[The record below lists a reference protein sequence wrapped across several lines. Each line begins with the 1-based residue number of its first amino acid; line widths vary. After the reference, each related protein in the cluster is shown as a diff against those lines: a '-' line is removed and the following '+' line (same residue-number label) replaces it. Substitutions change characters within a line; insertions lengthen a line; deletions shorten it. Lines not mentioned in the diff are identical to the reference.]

1 MDGTTSRKINKETED
16 LNDPIN
22 KLNLADVLSTL
33 LPPAARHTLLKH
45 TSGTFSKLGGM
56 RVRIASFSSL
66 KGLK

>member
-1 MDGTTSRKINKETED
+1 MDGTTSQKINKQTED

-45 TSGTFSKLGGM
+45 TIWNILQAWWYAGPYS
-56 RVRIASFSSL
+56 
-66 KGLK
+66 